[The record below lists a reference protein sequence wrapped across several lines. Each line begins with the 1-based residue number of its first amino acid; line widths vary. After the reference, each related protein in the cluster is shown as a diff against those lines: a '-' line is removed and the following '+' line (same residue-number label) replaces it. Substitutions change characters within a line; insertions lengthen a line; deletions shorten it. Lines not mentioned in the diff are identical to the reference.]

1 MRNLMNGLT
10 LQVRIDPRSGFCPGV
25 RKAVEKAEVALEGG
39 EELYC
44 LGDIVHNDEEIKRLK
59 GKGLVFIDY
68 EGFRKLKNKTV
79 LFRAH
84 GEPPSSYALAAANN
98 NRVLDASCPVV
109 LNLQQ
114 KIGRARE
121 AGEQI
126 LIYGKKGHPEVVGL
140 LGHAGEGAQVANDPA
155 EIQPNTLP
163 QAVTLFCQTTQPVEG
178 LSRMTAFLEK
188 AGIQVRLHD
197 TICQCVSGRYPG
209 LKSFA
214 KGHDAVVFVGGRT
227 SSNARALFDVCL
239 SANPNSHFISRFEEV
254 KSDWFEAGQKV
265 GVTGSASTPLWQMK
279 AVAEALGEL

>member
-1 MRNLMNGLT
+1 MNALN

-25 RKAVEKAEVALEGG
+25 RKAVEKAGAALEGG

-44 LGDIVHNDEEIKRLK
+44 LGDIVHNDEEVKRLE

-68 EGFRKLKNKTV
+68 DRFRELKNKTV

-121 AGEQI
+121 AGEHI
-126 LIYGKKGHPEVVGL
+126 LIYGKKGHPEVIGL
-140 LGHAGEGAQVANDPA
+140 LGHAGKGAQVANDPA
-155 EIQPNTLP
+155 EIDPASLP
-163 QAVTLFCQTTQPVEG
+163 QAVTMFCQTTQTVEG
-178 LSRMTAFLEK
+178 LSRMTTFLEE
-188 AGIQVRLHD
+188 AGLQIRLHD

-209 LKSFA
+209 LKAFA
-214 KGHDAVVFVGGRT
+214 AGHEVLVFVGGQM
-227 SSNARALFDVCL
+227 SSNARALFDACKA
-239 SANPNSHFISRFEEV
+239 ANPNSYFVSRPGEV
-254 KSDWFEAGQKV
+254 QSDWFVAGHSV
-265 GVTGSASTPLWQMK
+265 GVTGSASTPLWQLK
-279 AVAEALGEL
+279 AVAEVLGEL